1 MKDLKM
7 FDLHVIEYCECE
19 EAFTTATLL
28 RWLCLTT
35 ECTFRQAV
43 YASSRTLKAHFV
55 GRGLFKQTESCR
67 LPISMNWF
75 FLHSA

>member
-1 MKDLKM
+1 M

-35 ECTFRQAV
+35 DALSDRLCTRLAELLKHTLLEEASLSRPRAAV
-43 YASSRTLKAHFV
+43 CPSR
-55 GRGLFKQTESCR
+55 
-67 LPISMNWF
+67 
-75 FLHSA
+75 